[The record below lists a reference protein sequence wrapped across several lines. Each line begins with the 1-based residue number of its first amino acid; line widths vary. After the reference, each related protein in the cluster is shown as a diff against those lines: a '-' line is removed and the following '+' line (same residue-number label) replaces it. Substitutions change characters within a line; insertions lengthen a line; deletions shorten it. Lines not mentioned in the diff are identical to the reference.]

1 MALLNRVTALEKSSA
16 ARSASVSAFTS
27 ANAVAQTPS
36 RPRSRFAALRE
47 QMLSPALCLLMEA
60 HSGIS
65 AKIAEEAGF
74 GGLWAS
80 GLSISASLGL
90 RDSNEASWTQVLDVL
105 EYMSDATT
113 LPILVDGDT
122 GYGNFNNVRRL
133 VKKLCERQIA
143 GVCIEDKLFPK
154 TNSFIGEAQPL
165 ADVDEFCGRIKAG
178 KDSQLDDDFTL
189 VARVEALISGRGME
203 EALRRAEAYH
213 AAGADAILI
222 HSKQNTATEIF
233 EFMER
238 WGNRAPVVIV
248 PTMYYATPT
257 ELFRQAGIST
267 VIWANHLMRASI
279 AAMRET
285 ARRIHDDQS
294 LVEVEGRVASVK
306 DIFRLVG
313 NQELEDAERRYLP
326 DKAKARAVVLAASSG
341 DLGEL
346 TRDKPKCMIDIR
358 GETLLQRLVGVLNS
372 SGVREVAVV
381 RGHLKET
388 VHAKGAT
395 LVDNDRYAETGEV
408 YSLAQAR
415 AMLEG
420 ETVLAYGDVLFRN
433 FILDSLMGSSAD
445 IVLAVDARPPSGA
458 EKPRVRDLVAADRSY
473 SGDYLDDAP
482 AHLFRMDSGLP
493 AHQTAGE
500 WMGLARFTAQGA
512 AWLREE
518 LDALEAEGKLETAD
532 LPALFT
538 RLAAKHPV
546 RVKYFSGHW
555 MDVDTLTDVADA
567 RNFT

>member
-1 MALLNRVTALEKSSA
+1 METNSA
-16 ARSASVSAFTS
+16 ASAASHPFFSA
-27 ANAVAQTPS
+27 ANAVAQPAA
-36 RPRSRFAALRE
+36 RPPSRFAALRE

-133 VKKLCERQIA
+133 VRKLCERHIA

-213 AAGADAILI
+213 AAGADAVLI
-222 HSKQNTATEIF
+222 HSKQNTAAEIF

-313 NQELEDAERRYLP
+313 NQELEEAERRYLP

-358 GETLLQRLVGVLNS
+358 GETLLQRLVGVLNG

-381 RGHLKET
+381 RGDRKEA
-388 VHAKGAT
+388 VQAKGAT
-395 LVDNDRYAETGEV
+395 MVDNDRFADTGEV

-415 AMLEG
+415 ATLEG
-420 ETVLAYGDVLFRN
+420 ETVLAYGDVLFRS
-433 FILDSLMGSSAD
+433 FILESLMGSSAD
-445 IVLAVDARPPSGA
+445 IVLAVDARSLSGA
-458 EKPRVRDLVAADRSY
+458 EKPRVRDLVAADRGY

-482 AHLFRMDSGLP
+482 AHLFRMDAALP
-493 AHQTAGE
+493 PHQTAGE
-500 WMGLARFTAQGA
+500 WMGLARFSAQGTQ
-512 AWLREE
+512 WLCEE

-538 RLAAKHPV
+538 RLAARHPV
-546 RVKYFSGHW
+546 RVKYFTGHW

>member
-1 MALLNRVTALEKSSA
+1 METNAA
-16 ARSASVSAFTS
+16 ARSGSVSAFTPV
-27 ANAVAQTPS
+27 NAVAQTSS
-36 RPRSRFAALRE
+36 RPKSRFAALRE

-105 EYMSDATT
+105 EFMSDATT

-133 VKKLCERQIA
+133 VKKLCERHIA

-233 EFMER
+233 EFTER

-257 ELFRQAGIST
+257 ELFRQAGVST

-372 SGVREVAVV
+372 SGVRDVSVV
-381 RGHLKET
+381 RGDRKEV

-395 LVDNDRYAETGEV
+395 MVDNNRYAETGEV

-415 AMLEG
+415 ATLEG

-445 IVLAVDARPPSGA
+445 IVLAVDARPLSGA

-482 AHLFRMDSGLP
+482 AHLFRMDSALP

-512 AWLREE
+512 KWLCEE

>member
-1 MALLNRVTALEKSSA
+1 MTSLETASA
-16 ARSASVSAFTS
+16 ARSAAFLPAA
-27 ANAVAQTPS
+27 ANGAAPMAL
-36 RPRSRFAALRE
+36 PKASRFAALRQ
-47 QMLSPALCLLMEA
+47 QMASPALCLLMEA

-65 AKIAEEAGF
+65 AKIAQEAGF

-105 EYMSDATT
+105 EFMTDAVDI
-113 LPILVDGDT
+113 PILVDGDT

-203 EALRRAEAYH
+203 EALRRAEAYQ
-213 AAGADAILI
+213 AAGADAVLI
-222 HSKQNTATEIF
+222 HSKQSTATEIF
-233 EFMER
+233 EFMSR
-238 WGNRAPVVIV
+238 WGDRAPVVIV

-257 ELFRQAGIST
+257 ELFRQAGVST

-326 DKAKARAVVLAASSG
+326 DRARARAVVLAASSG

-346 TRDKPKCMIDIR
+346 TRDRPKCMIDIR
-358 GETLLQRLVGVLNS
+358 GESLLQRLVGVLNAG
-372 SGVREVAVV
+372 GVRDVSVV
-381 RGHLKET
+381 RGDRKAA
-388 VHAKGAT
+388 VSAKGAT
-395 LVDNDRYAETGEV
+395 MVDNDRYAETGEV

-415 AMLEG
+415 AALEG
-420 ETVLAYGDVLFRN
+420 EVVVAYGDVLFRS
-433 FILDSLMGSSAD
+433 FILDSLMGSRAD
-445 IVLAVDARPPSGA
+445 IVLAVDARPAPGGEA
-458 EKPRVRDLVAADRSY
+458 PRPRDLVAADHGY

-482 AHLFRMDSGLP
+482 AHLFRMSAALP

-500 WMGLARFTAQGA
+500 WMGLARFSVQGA

-518 LDALEAEGKLETAD
+518 LDALEAEGALETAD

>member
-1 MALLNRVTALEKSSA
+1 METSSA
-16 ARSASVSAFTS
+16 ARAASHPFFTA
-27 ANAVAQTPS
+27 ANAVAHPS
-36 RPRSRFAALRE
+36 PRTTSRFSALRQ

-65 AKIAEEAGF
+65 AKIVEEAGF
-74 GGLWAS
+74 GGIWAS

-222 HSKQNTATEIF
+222 HSKQNTANEIF

-279 AAMRET
+279 ASMRET

-326 DKAKARAVVLAASSG
+326 DKAKARAVVLAAASG

-358 GETLLQRLVGVLNS
+358 GETLLQRLVGVLNG

-381 RGHLKET
+381 RGDRKDA
-388 VHAKGAT
+388 VFAKGAT
-395 LVDNDRYAETGEV
+395 MVDNDRFAETGEV

-415 AMLEG
+415 STLEG
-420 ETVLAYGDVLFRN
+420 ETVLAYGDVLFRS
-433 FILDSLMGSSAD
+433 FILESLMGSSAD
-445 IVLAVDARPPSGA
+445 IVLAVDARSHSGA
-458 EKPRVRDLVAADRSY
+458 EKPRVRDLVSADHAY
-473 SGDYLDDAP
+473 SGDYLDDAH
-482 AHLFRMDSGLP
+482 AHLFRMDAALSP
-493 AHQTAGE
+493 DQTTGE
-500 WMGLARFTAQGA
+500 WMGLARFSALGAQ
-512 AWLREE
+512 WLREE
-518 LDALEAEGKLETAD
+518 LDVLEAEGGLETAD
-532 LPALFT
+532 MPALFT